1 MGDRES
7 ASDCWGL
14 GLGFR
19 LVSPSGVSFEVP
31 ADLRDRASDVFD
43 FGFAKAGMVGLQP
56 GRPRPSLLARLMSLP
71 LAGVPAEAEVRGCAG
86 HIGFS
91 CRHWVCLGLLWHWL

>member
-1 MGDRES
+1 M
-7 ASDCWGL
+7 
-14 GLGFR
+14 GFR

-56 GRPRPSLLARLMSLP
+56 GRPRPSLLARLMSLRLLVFP
-71 LAGVPAEAEVRGCAG
+71 LRLRCGVVRGIGFFLSALGLFGFVVALALALAG
-86 HIGFS
+86 
-91 CRHWVCLGLLWHWL
+91 